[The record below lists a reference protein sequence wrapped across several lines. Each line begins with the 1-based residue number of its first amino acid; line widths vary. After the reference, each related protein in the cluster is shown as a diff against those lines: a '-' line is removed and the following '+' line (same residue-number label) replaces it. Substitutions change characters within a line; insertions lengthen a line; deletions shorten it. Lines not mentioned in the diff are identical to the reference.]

1 MQMNIWRIMKK
12 CGKCDFLGVNISKK
26 YNCFQDHIYL
36 INVMCRYSQLKKQ
49 LKYEIIAGSHVVSGH
64 FVLKILQ
71 IVNFLILVVRD
82 FKITS
87 NIENTTLI
95 WNHCWFICCVPTHS
109 DTLGLFLIGKL
120 YNWKYCSWNWSFIWH
135 WVICSSI
142 TYDLL

>member
-1 MQMNIWRIMKK
+1 MCRQFSTTKGLGGGSLVMHM
-12 CGKCDFLGVNISKK
+12 FLGVNISKK

-82 FKITS
+82 FKTTS

-95 WNHCWFICCVPTHS
+95 
-109 DTLGLFLIGKL
+109 
-120 YNWKYCSWNWSFIWH
+120 
-135 WVICSSI
+135 
-142 TYDLL
+142 